1 MKLLL
6 TAEIDADTES
16 EAQEKLD
23 QLREHLARFGPRV
36 YDDISLFRAHRVEV
50 RDALTSDPEF
60 SKDSFYSGAE
70 DYEKVP
76 TWDTKRTKSTK

>member
-6 TAEIDADTES
+6 TAEIDADAES

-70 DYEKVP
+70 DYEKVSAWEVEDVRSP
-76 TWDTKRTKSTK
+76 